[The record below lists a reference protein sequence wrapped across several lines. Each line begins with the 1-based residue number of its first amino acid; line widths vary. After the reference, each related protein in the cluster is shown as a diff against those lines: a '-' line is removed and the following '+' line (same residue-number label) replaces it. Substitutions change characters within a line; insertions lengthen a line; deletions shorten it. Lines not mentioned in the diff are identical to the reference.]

1 MSAAGILRGVAV
13 LAALQAVGH
22 GLLFVRAK
30 PTRGPEAV
38 AVVQA
43 MQSNKF
49 KFAAAARSYWDMY
62 FGYGLEA
69 VGVCVVEAILFWLLA
84 GATASNPALVRSV
97 AILFAAGNVAHIAM
111 LVRFFAFPVP
121 MVFDALIAA
130 GLIAVAAIV

>member
-30 PTRGPEAV
+30 PTHGPEEV
-38 AVVQA
+38 AVVDA
-43 MQSNKF
+43 MKKRF
-49 KFAAAARSYWDMY
+49 KFAVAPRSYWDMY

-69 VGVCVVEAILFWLLA
+69 VGVCVVEAILFWLVA
-84 GATASNPALVRSV
+84 GATASNPTLVRSV
-97 AILFAAGNVAHIAM
+97 AILFAAGNVAHIVM

-121 MVFDALIAA
+121 IVCDALIAA